1 MARPET
7 DRDESL
13 SNRPVSRFA
22 EVKRLL
28 PWLALGSLSVALA
41 ALAATTAQVR
51 QATRETPETR
61 AAAEA
66 VVDRLAGMQPAAPDE
81 ARFVTAL
88 ERSLRAPYVVGAW
101 CFAADGRLTWAQGS
115 TAAST
120 PVGRRAEELATPE
133 ARRLAGTMGNE
144 WQGGE
149 QRVALLAA
157 SAIAAEG
164 EHNDVYRHMLRSLHG
179 PDGRLTG
186 FVGVAY
192 LASPSR
198 APSLFYVVSL
208 ALLLAGLAVY
218 WLALPAWVLLDAR
231 PRGERAL
238 VWASFAAVGNLVALA
253 AYLLTR
259 RPAGGADMPSGP
271 AR

>member
-1 MARPET
+1 MARPEV
-7 DRDESL
+7 DRDESP
-13 SNRPVSRFA
+13 SNRPGRHFA
-22 EVKRLL
+22 ELKHLL
-28 PWLALGSLSVALA
+28 PWLAAVSLGVALA
-41 ALAATTAQVR
+41 ALAATTVQVR
-51 QATRETPETR
+51 QATRETPETK

-66 VVDRLAGMQPAAPDE
+66 VIDRLAGMQPGAPDE
-81 ARFVTAL
+81 PRFVAAF

-101 CFAADGRLTWAQGS
+101 CFAADGRLARAQGS

-120 PVGRRAEELATPE
+120 PIGRRADELATAE
-133 ARRLAGTMGNE
+133 ARRLVETMGNE
-144 WQGGE
+144 WQGD

-198 APSLFYVVSL
+198 GLSLFYLTSL

-231 PRGERAL
+231 ERGERAL
-238 VWASFAAVGNLVALA
+238 VWASFTAVGNLVALA

-259 RPAGGADMPSGP
+259 RPAVGAAVPVDP